1 MQEIICPKEGNAYS
15 VAEVEEV
22 DTEEI
27 EGITGNNKLL
37 FKPEFIPFY
46 LNEVKKYNFSN
57 TEGLVYGFIR
67 FYLKNNP
74 NGKFYFTN
82 DQLAYMLDVSSS
94 TISNSIVKVCNCGE
108 FKVSYKV
115 KANGGTFRL
124 LESSE
129 SDSEKVKSETL
140 RKLRANNNKIK
151 ENSINTPRE
160 AVGDKPQSYG
170 SPDITKLQNFL
181 KEHYPIPL
189 EGITDRR
196 RLHNVIQVLTKRKN
210 QDEWMDDDWRKNFNT
225 FINLYI
231 PNTKEDYYA
240 RSVNKLLDKIKLWR
254 EYRGK
259 LN

>member
-1 MQEIICPKEGNAYS
+1 MQEIICPKEGNTYS

-27 EGITGNNKLL
+27 EGVTGNNRLL

-46 LNEVKKYNFSN
+46 LAEVKKYNFSN

-67 FYLKNNP
+67 FYLRNNP

-82 DQLAYMLDVSSS
+82 DQLAYMLDVSPS
-94 TISNSIVKVCNCGE
+94 TISNSIAKICNCGE
-108 FKVSYKV
+108 FKVTYKI
-115 KANGGTFRL
+115 KTNGGTYRL
-124 LESSE
+124 LENSE
-129 SDSEKVKSETL
+129 SDSEKLKSETL
-140 RKLRANNNKIK
+140 RNLRANNNKIK
-151 ENSINTPRE
+151 ENNINTPKGD
-160 AVGDKPQSYG
+160 VGDKPQEYG
-170 SPDITKLQNFL
+170 NSDITKLQTVL

-196 RLHNVIQVLTKRKN
+196 RLHNIIQVLTRRKN
-210 QDEWMDDDWRKNFNT
+210 QDEWMGDTWKANLNT
-225 FINLYI
+225 FMSLYLKD
-231 PNTKEDYYA
+231 TKEEYYA
-240 RSVNKLLDKIKLWR
+240 RSVYKLLDKIKLWR

>member
-1 MQEIICPKEGNAYS
+1 MQEIICPKEGNTYS

-27 EGITGNNKLL
+27 EGVTGNNRLL

-46 LNEVKKYNFSN
+46 LAEVKKYNFSN

-67 FYLKNNP
+67 FYLRNNP

-82 DQLAYMLDVSSS
+82 DQLAYMLDVSPS
-94 TISNSIVKVCNCGE
+94 TISNSIAKICNCGE
-108 FKVSYKV
+108 FKVTYKI
-115 KANGGTFRL
+115 KTNGGTYRL
-124 LESSE
+124 LENSE
-129 SDSEKVKSETL
+129 SDSEKLKSETL

-151 ENSINTPRE
+151 ENNINTPKG
-160 AVGDKPQSYG
+160 AVGDKPQEYG
-170 SPDITKLQNFL
+170 NSDITKLQKFL

-196 RLHNVIQVLTKRKN
+196 RLHNVIQVLSKRKN
-210 QDEWMDDDWRKNFNT
+210 QDEWMDEDWRKNFNT

-231 PNTKEDYYA
+231 PNTKEGYYA
-240 RSVNKLLDKIKLWR
+240 RSVYKLLDKIKLWR